1 MLQPATIDFLKQLKA
16 NNHKVWFDEHRKLY
30 EAAKLDFENFTA
42 SVLKET
48 AAFDATVAHLEARQC
63 TFRINRDVRFSK
75 NKDPYKTN
83 LALHITAGGKKVMNA
98 GYYFHIEPGAA
109 FLACGIW
116 MPMPPDLKKIRQEI
130 DYNFAAFNKIVGSKK
145 FVEIFGGLD
154 QSEILSRPPK
164 GYEVDNPAIELLKLK
179 SFVATTPIPDEALC
193 DKGLVKLVAGKFKT
207 AMPLVQFINQALVHH
222 DA

>member
-1 MLQPATIDFLKQLKA
+1 MLQAATISFLKQLKA

-83 LALHITAGGKKVMNA
+83 LALHITAGGKKVINA
-98 GYYFHIEPGAA
+98 GYYFHLEPGAA

-130 DYNFAAFNKIVGSKK
+130 DYNFPAFHKIVGSKK
-145 FVEIFGGLD
+145 SIKEVLRRSSDEIIATNLLFLISGSEPRGLPKV
-154 QSEILSRPPK
+154 ILF
-164 GYEVDNPAIELLKLK
+164 ELLN
-179 SFVATTPIPDEALC
+179 SIWEG
-193 DKGLVKLVAGKFKT
+193 DKIFFFSLV
-207 AMPLVQFINQALVHH
+207 INFGSCL
-222 DA
+222 